1 MYSICHSVFPL
12 VGGVYVWGREGIGGG
27 GGGTVEEGAHER
39 SCVLITAF

>member
-1 MYSICHSVFPL
+1 MPFSLPF
-12 VGGVYVWGREGIGGG
+12 GGVCVCVGREGIGGGGG